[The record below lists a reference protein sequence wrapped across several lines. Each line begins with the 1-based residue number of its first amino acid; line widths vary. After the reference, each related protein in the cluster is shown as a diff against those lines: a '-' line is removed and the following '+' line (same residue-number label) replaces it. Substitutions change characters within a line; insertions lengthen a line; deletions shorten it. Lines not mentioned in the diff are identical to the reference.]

1 MQVTPKPTARRAP
14 KRKAVQTPK
23 SAGMELRSP
32 CPVAAALDLLG
43 DRWTLLVLRDLFWG
57 KQRYGEFLASPEQ
70 IPTNLLA
77 ERLVRLEQGGLI
89 RSQLYL
95 KRPPRYEYV
104 LTEQGR
110 GLLPTIK
117 ALAAWGEQ
125 HIPGTK
131 AMKTAQS
138 VVSEGLPHRSKPKQK
153 LPPA

>member
-1 MQVTPKPTARRAP
+1 M
-14 KRKAVQTPK
+14 
-23 SAGMELRSP
+23 

-57 KQRYGEFLASPEQ
+57 KQRFGEFLASPEQ

-95 KRPPRYEYV
+95 QRPPRYEYV

-125 HIPGTK
+125 HFPNTK

-138 VVSEGLPHRSKPKQK
+138 VVPAEPSRRSKPKQK

>member
-1 MQVTPKPTARRAP
+1 
-14 KRKAVQTPK
+14 
-23 SAGMELRSP
+23 MELRSP

-95 KRPPRYEYV
+95 QRPPRNEYV

-125 HIPGTK
+125 HFPGTK
-131 AMKTAQS
+131 GMTTAQS
-138 VVSEGLPHRSKPKQK
+138 AVTAEPPRRSKPKKKK